1 MPRRTSFDRWLLF
14 TCVVLALGGLF
25 MVGSATAYAAMTSG
39 RSAYHYVVVH
49 LVHVAVAAAAF
60 VTFLFVP
67 YQRLADRWVVAALVA
82 VSWLSLAAVLLMPAA
97 GGARRWFRVGP
108 VALQPSEL
116 AKLAAVVFLAY
127 LLSRRETEV
136 NDLKRVVAPTAM
148 ALGPMAFLIVIEPD
162 LGSSFMLAL
171 TAFVMLFVAGL
182 RWKYVGAV
190 AGAGLLGVVGAVIA
204 EPYRMQRI
212 LTFLNPAEDT
222 QKSGFQLAQSLIA
235 LGSGGV
241 IGTGWGQGQQKAFYL
256 PAAHTDFIY
265 SVVGEELGLGG
276 TIFLLAAFLVL
287 FWRGMRAAAG
297 APDRFGYYLAL
308 GIASLVAFQALI
320 HMGVCIG
327 ILPTKGLPLPLVSHG
342 GSSLVATMAALGVL
356 VNVSRHS
363 N

>member
-1 MPRRTSFDRWLLF
+1 
-14 TCVVLALGGLF
+14 
-25 MVGSATAYAAMTSG
+25 
-39 RSAYHYVVVH
+39 
-49 LVHVAVAAAAF
+49 
-60 VTFLFVP
+60 
-67 YQRLADRWVVAALVA
+67 
-82 VSWLSLAAVLLMPAA
+82 
-97 GGARRWFRVGP
+97 
-108 VALQPSEL
+108 
-116 AKLAAVVFLAY
+116 
-127 LLSRRETEV
+127 V
-136 NDLKRVVAPTAM
+136 NDLKRVVLPTAL

-190 AGAGLLGVVGAVIA
+190 AGAGALGVVAAVIA

-212 LTFLNPAEDT
+212 LTFLNPMEDT

-241 IGTGWGQGQQKAFYL
+241 LGTGWGQGQQKAFYL

-265 SVVGEELGLGG
+265 SVIGEELGLVG

-287 FWRGMRAAAG
+287 FWRGMRTAAG

-308 GIASLVAFQALI
+308 GITTLVAFQALI